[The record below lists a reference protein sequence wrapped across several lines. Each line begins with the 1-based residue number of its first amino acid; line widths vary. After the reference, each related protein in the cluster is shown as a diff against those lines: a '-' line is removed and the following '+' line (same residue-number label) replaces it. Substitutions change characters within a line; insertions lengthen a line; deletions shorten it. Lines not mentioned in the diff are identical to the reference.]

1 MKTVE
6 HHDGIKQDEDHLLD
20 KDTES
25 ASAKFNSNEVMEL
38 VQFQDHDDDEEID
51 DGDIVF
57 GDASDQARTQEEP
70 EEVVNIQ
77 PPLEAPEVVAPV
89 FISAEMVRH
98 FRTKA
103 AITPHMIA
111 RGFAVTSEPLKKL
124 KELLVEYD
132 KGRHEAANVNVVPE
146 AIVPA
151 AVVPAAV
158 VPAAIVPAA
167 TVPPIKASCWC
178 KKPDNNE
185 MIFCSFENCP
195 HGWFHFKCIGLTRA
209 SANGLPNDWM
219 CHLCK

>member
-1 MKTVE
+1 MRQTKLALHSATVG
-6 HHDGIKQDEDHLLD
+6 DTTYRGWGIAGPM
-20 KDTES
+20 S
-25 ASAKFNSNEVMEL
+25 
-38 VQFQDHDDDEEID
+38 
-51 DGDIVF
+51 
-57 GDASDQARTQEEP
+57 
-70 EEVVNIQ
+70 NIQ
-77 PPLEAPEVVAPV
+77 
-89 FISAEMVRH
+89 H
-98 FRTKA
+98 N
-103 AITPHMIA
+103 
-111 RGFAVTSEPLKKL
+111 
-124 KELLVEYD
+124 
-132 KGRHEAANVNVVPE
+132 HEAANVNVVPE